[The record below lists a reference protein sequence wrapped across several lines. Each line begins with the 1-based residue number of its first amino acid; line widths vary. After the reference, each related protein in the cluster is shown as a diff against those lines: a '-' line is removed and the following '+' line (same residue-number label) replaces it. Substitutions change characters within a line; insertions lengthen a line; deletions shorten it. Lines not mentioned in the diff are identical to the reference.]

1 MKYCTII
8 LVAACIAV
16 FAMQNIANITDDF
29 VLVSSDVIQ
38 RPWTLVTAIFLHA
51 DLSHLAYNMFAL
63 LLFGSILE
71 NIIGS
76 RRFIIVF
83 FLSGIT
89 ASIAALFF
97 YDSVL
102 GASGAIFGI
111 MGALA
116 AIRPSMIVWVMGVPM
131 PMIIAA
137 AVWASLDLL
146 GFFSPTNIANASHLA
161 GLISG
166 LLVGLALRKKSVN
179 AAMKKDHIMSEKEME
194 EWERDYLR

>member
-1 MKYCTII
+1 M
-8 LVAACIAV
+8 L
-16 FAMQNIANITDDF
+16 FE
-29 VLVSSDVIQ
+29 

-116 AIRPSMIVWVMGVPM
+116 AIRPGMIVWVMGVPM